1 MKKVN
6 ENYTDAKTIFLTELK
21 TEIKR
26 KLQIYKTEGG
36 VDAEIKKQIV
46 YNVLYSL
53 VLDVEDEMKGD
64 EDIKVIED
72 IIDDYANNCIDDLRG
87 SYFNYLYTTDT
98 KLF

>member
-1 MKKVN
+1 MIKK
-6 ENYTDAKTIFLTELK
+6 TDCAKDVSL
-21 TEIKR
+21 EIKR

-53 VLDVEDEMKGD
+53 VLDVEEEMKGD

-72 IIDDYANNCIDDLRG
+72 VIDDYTNNCINDLRS
-87 SYFNYLYTTDT
+87 SYFHYLYTTDT